1 VVLAVDCL
9 GHNLDVGIQ
18 WRRDISVRGS
28 WRLGRGSGAE
38 DEGVDDM
45 LGS

>member
-28 WRLGRGSGAE
+28 WRLGKGKRGRGR
-38 DEGVDDM
+38 G
-45 LGS
+45 G